1 MIGSCQGLRQVACE
15 FRIPGPGNEVQALG
29 DAEGPVV
36 SQKLIDKG
44 KWVGYRLQLNRRKK
58 TAQEKGIQA

>member
-1 MIGSCQGLRQVACE
+1 M
-15 FRIPGPGNEVQALG
+15 QALG

-36 SQKLIDKG
+36 SQELIDKG
-44 KWVGYRLQLNRRKK
+44 KRVGYRLQLNRRKK